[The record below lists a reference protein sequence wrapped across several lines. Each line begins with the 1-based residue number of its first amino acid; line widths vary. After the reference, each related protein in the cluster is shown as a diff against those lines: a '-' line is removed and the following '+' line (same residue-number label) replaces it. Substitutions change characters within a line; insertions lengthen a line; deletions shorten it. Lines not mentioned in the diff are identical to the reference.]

1 MALIASVS
9 EYIHQSVGIC
19 CSVACC
25 SLVSQLCVCVCA
37 CACVCACVCVCVCA
51 CVYRRVC
58 GACIHTSMHQRFRAG
73 HSCSPSMYTQPLLLF
88 CSSSTHAIVYTVL
101 LLYFVCCV
109 CCSMQCLK
117 GVGKNHRAGHNQ
129 IPME

>member
-1 MALIASVS
+1 MEIGTRYEASV
-9 EYIHQSVGIC
+9 
-19 CSVACC
+19 
-25 SLVSQLCVCVCA
+25 CVKKHA
-37 CACVCACVCVCVCA
+37 CVCVCA
-51 CVYRRVC
+51 CVRTYKHAPEVQSWPFLQP
-58 GACIHTSMHQRFRAG
+58 IHVHTTSFII
-73 HSCSPSMYTQPLLLF
+73 L
-88 CSSSTHAIVYTVL
+88 SSRHAIVYTVL